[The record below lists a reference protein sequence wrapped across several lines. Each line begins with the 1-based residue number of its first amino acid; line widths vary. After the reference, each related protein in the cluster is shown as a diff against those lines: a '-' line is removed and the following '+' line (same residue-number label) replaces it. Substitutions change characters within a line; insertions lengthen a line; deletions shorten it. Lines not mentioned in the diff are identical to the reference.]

1 MTILL
6 ISLFVLSLIMSMF
19 VRHLYSHSFM
29 DCDNTYKSK
38 AVFNRFYNKAHSE
51 GIPLTPMQAIKLVY
65 FAHAWNL
72 GFFQRPLIDEPVEAW
87 KFGTVIPSLYQS
99 LKIYGAN
106 PIEFPI
112 IRHTGDYYLDLLIG
126 NYRNIPEDEIIPTD
140 SLTDDERYIIDAVWD
155 NYKNMDGFAMS
166 DIIHQK
172 GTPWDQIW
180 RNGNCERHAVI
191 PNDLIRLY
199 YSDKIMR
206 QRQQNG

>member
-1 MTILL
+1 MSSDRFRCGVEIDRKARMTILL

-99 LKIYGAN
+99 LKIYG
-106 PIEFPI
+106 
-112 IRHTGDYYLDLLIG
+112 
-126 NYRNIPEDEIIPTD
+126 
-140 SLTDDERYIIDAVWD
+140 
-155 NYKNMDGFAMS
+155 
-166 DIIHQK
+166 
-172 GTPWDQIW
+172 
-180 RNGNCERHAVI
+180 
-191 PNDLIRLY
+191 
-199 YSDKIMR
+199 
-206 QRQQNG
+206 